1 MLVDHRT
8 INAIKEPLFVR
19 GKVLK
24 RQMNCM
30 DIFPL
35 IIAPFLLLVHKGA
48 MMTTNNIRTCE

>member
-1 MLVDHRT
+1 MAL
-8 INAIKEPLFVR
+8 IKEPLFVR

-30 DIFPL
+30 DIFHL
-35 IIAPFLLLVHKGA
+35 IIAPFLLLVHKGP